1 MNGIR
6 KTLNLGHTTGHA
18 FELYYGRRPHGEYVL
33 IGMYYELY
41 IAKRKGVCGGEY
53 SDNLI
58 SLIKKIVKVPAY
70 ADIENSA
77 VLAKHD
83 KKNSDEN
90 ISLIVP
96 QSEGKSAEIF
106 IGLDEYI
113 RLLNECG
120 RSL

>member
-1 MNGIR
+1 ME
-6 KTLNLGHTTGHA
+6 K
-18 FELYYGRRPHGEYVL
+18 VL
-33 IGMYYELY
+33 IVDDSPIQATQLKSILE
-41 IAKRKGVCGGEY
+41 
-53 SDNLI
+53 SDYDIRVAQTAQDGLSYASSGDY
-58 SLIKKIVKVPAY
+58 SLILLDVVMPGMDGFTLLPAY